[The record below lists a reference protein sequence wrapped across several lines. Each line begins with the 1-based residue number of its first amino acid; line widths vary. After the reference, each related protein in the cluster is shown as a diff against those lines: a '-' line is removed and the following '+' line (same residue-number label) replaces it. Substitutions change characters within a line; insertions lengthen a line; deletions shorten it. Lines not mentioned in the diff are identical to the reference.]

1 MTLRE
6 KMREN
11 IEFVLADLSDVD
23 DVTKIYMDIHEEHA
37 NGINYP
43 KWPYNIYPI
52 EEDAKEGIDKQELYV
67 LKIENQIVGS
77 VILNHHQEEGYEQAQ
92 WLVEANENEVM
103 VIHTLAISPNLKGR
117 GYAGIMIKKMKE
129 LAIKQGCTAIRL
141 DITNGNLPARYL
153 YQKHGFYFTGIADLN
168 RQSAGIDYCEMYEC
182 NLERPRDPLSI
193 IEKTVNDFVTERDW
207 HQYHTAD
214 NLSKS
219 IIIEAA
225 ELLECF
231 QWDNDYDFH
240 HVCEELADVMIY
252 SIQLA
257 LYLNVDIKDIIVD
270 KMQKNKIKYPL

>member
-1 MTLRE
+1 MI
-6 KMREN
+6 EN
-11 IEFVLADLSDVD
+11 IEFILATLDDLDYISQ
-23 DVTKIYMDIHEEHA
+23 IYMDIHEEHA

-52 EEDAKEGIDKQELYV
+52 DEDAKEGIDKQELYV
-67 LKIENQIVGS
+67 LKINSQIVGS
-77 VILNHHQEEGYEQAQ
+77 VILNHNQDLGYEQAQ
-92 WLVEANENEVM
+92 WLVDAHENEVM
-103 VIHTLAISPNLKGR
+103 VIHTLAISPKLKGR
-117 GYAGIMIKKMKE
+117 GYAGIMIKKIKE
-129 LAIKQGCTAIRL
+129 LAIHQGCTAIRL
-141 DITNGNLPARYL
+141 DMTNGNLPARYL
-153 YQKHGFYFTGIADLN
+153 YQKHGFYFTGIADLK

-193 IEKTVNDFVTERDW
+193 IEKTVNDFVTERNW

-231 QWDNDYDFH
+231 QWDDDYDFH